1 MYSNAGG
8 RMHSASLFSVQPK
21 FMNVDLRIVLD
32 VTVGLADVIVT
43 PDNQLLRYSST
54 KLFSDYWTE
63 PFDIT
68 EYSSEFCQK

>member
-43 PDNQLLRYSST
+43 PDNQLLR
-54 KLFSDYWTE
+54 
-63 PFDIT
+63 
-68 EYSSEFCQK
+68 